1 MESRMEVALNVAAQT
16 RRSPVNDTRT
26 ARLVFERMGPRSV
39 VAAAFARSPL
49 RILTPRNHGHAAW
62 AYTSTLGGG
71 LVDGDWLRLAVRVGA
86 GAAAVLATQGETRVY
101 RSPHGCRSELLAEA
115 EEDSLLAVLPD
126 PTVCFAGARYS
137 QRTDLRLAAG
147 AALVFLDVLSAG
159 RSARGERWAF
169 RRYAGELTLRRA
181 DRVLLQEGT
190 LLDPQH
196 GPIGERFDR
205 FDVIATLL
213 LAGERIRDART
224 ALAQK
229 LGALPVQQRTNLL
242 ESANDLGDDVLL
254 VRMAATSLEDLL
266 RKIRE
271 HLQFL
276 PALLGDDPWA
286 RRP

>member
-1 MESRMEVALNVAAQT
+1 MEVALNIAAQT
-16 RRSPVNDTRT
+16 RRSSVHEAQT
-26 ARLVFERMGPRSV
+26 ARLVFERVGPRSV
-39 VAAAFARSPL
+39 VGTVFAMSPL

-71 LVDGDWLRLAVRVGA
+71 LVDGDQLRLAVRVRG

-101 RSPHGCRSELLAEA
+101 RSPHGCRSELVAEA

-137 QRTDLRLAAG
+137 QRTDLRLAPG
-147 AALVFLDVLSAG
+147 AALVYIDLLSAG

-169 RRYAGELTLRRA
+169 QRYAGELTLRLA
-181 DRVLLQEGT
+181 DRVVLEEGM
-190 LLDPQH
+190 LLDPEH
-196 GPIGERFDR
+196 GPICERFDR
-205 FDVIATLL
+205 FDVLATLL
-213 LAGERIRDART
+213 LAGERLRGAHT
-224 ALAQK
+224 ALARK
-229 LGALPVQQRTNLL
+229 LGALPVQPRAALL

-254 VRMAATSLEDLL
+254 VRMAAASLEDAL
-266 RKIRE
+266 RTIRD